1 MDFPDRLSNAIL
13 AKQSQ
18 VCVGLD
24 PRLDAMPAPLIERY
38 RELPRKGCGRREI
51 GECFEEFGAAIIDAV
66 APHVVA
72 VKFQLACFEQYG
84 PPGFK
89 AFKHLCDRASK
100 LGLIVIADAKR
111 GDIGISAEA
120 YSAAYIGRPRGL
132 DGTIDNLGADAI
144 TVNPLLG
151 TDGMQPFLDDCRD
164 YGAGIFVLVKTS
176 NPGSAELQDLEV
188 VEPGV
193 GAEGVIGVEG
203 ATEPGGAG
211 ASMTKTPRKFHEIVA
226 GLVDR
231 WGAGLIGESGYS
243 SVGAV
248 VGATHPEDL
257 AKLRGMLPHTP
268 FLIPGY
274 GAQGAEAADV
284 AAAFDSRGLGAL
296 VTASRSI
303 IYAGSG
309 EDFAAR
315 AAEAAGRMRA
325 DLWQAS
331 RKG

>member
-1 MDFPDRLSNAIL
+1 
-13 AKQSQ
+13 
-18 VCVGLD
+18 
-24 PRLDAMPAPLIERY
+24 MPAPLLDRF
-38 RELPRKGCGRREI
+38 RAQAPQGCGCGRKEVA
-51 GECFEEFGAAIIDAV
+51 ECFEEFSAAIIDAV
-66 APHVVA
+66 APHAAA
-72 VKFQLACFEQYG
+72 VKLQLACFEQYG

-89 AFKHLCDRASK
+89 AFRHLVRRAAK
-100 LGLIVIADAKR
+100 AGLIVIADAKR
-111 GDIGISAEA
+111 GDIGLSAQA
-120 YSAAYIGRPRGL
+120 YSSAFIGSPAGMDGPLKGL
-132 DGTIDNLGADAI
+132 EIDAL
-144 TVNPLLG
+144 TVNPLFG
-151 TDGMQPFLDDCRD
+151 QDGMEPFLDDCRG
-164 YGAGIFVLVKTS
+164 YAKGIFVLVKTS